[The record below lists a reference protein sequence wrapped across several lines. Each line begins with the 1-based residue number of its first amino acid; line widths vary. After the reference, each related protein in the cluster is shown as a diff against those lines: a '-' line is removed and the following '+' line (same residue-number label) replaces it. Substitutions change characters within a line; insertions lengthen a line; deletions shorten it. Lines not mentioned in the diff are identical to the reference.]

1 MRVRISHRDAAG
13 ADVVDYDSAARA
25 KVGSA
30 AVASAADG
38 MAAVDG
44 ALTLSN

>member
-13 ADVVDYDSAARA
+13 KDVVDYDSAARA
-25 KVGSA
+25 RAGIA
-30 AVASAADG
+30 AAASAGDG

-44 ALTLSN
+44 VLTLGN